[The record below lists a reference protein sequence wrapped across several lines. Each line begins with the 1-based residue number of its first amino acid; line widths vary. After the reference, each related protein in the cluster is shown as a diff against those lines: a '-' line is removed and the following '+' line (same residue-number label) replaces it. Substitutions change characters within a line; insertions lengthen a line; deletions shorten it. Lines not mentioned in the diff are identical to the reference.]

1 MNHFIDHIGSIPLP
15 CWQSRKS
22 GAASVRPRGVT
33 AWLFIVA
40 FIGLGFSK
48 TAFGD
53 FKVMTTRLPY
63 GSNALMAVD
72 TEKLFQSSV
81 ARNAGWTDEQPAGP
95 GRQPR
100 LVLPNTRRLV
110 LGSMLR
116 FSNMQPLWS
125 VSIMEPSGPI
135 APNTSFSRVQGARV
149 DNLGPMPA
157 VWAPSD
163 AYFFLLDGTSYGA
176 VTPADRQF
184 AIRWLGQIV
193 TPSEYLQRAAAV
205 ADQSGATIVL
215 AVDLSDAIGAPRLA
229 EALEISP
236 LQASPPGVNA
246 ANLAQLISSIRG
258 LTLQLQ
264 VSDRATGTATID
276 FNSNCAIL
284 GASARPILLDL
295 LARTGM
301 SIGDLESWDFSV
313 AGQSVTARG
322 TLSVDG
328 LERILS
334 VITPP
339 RIDQVAISPKGGS
352 EGRKIAASQRYFTS
366 VSRMIDRFKV
376 GSALSDSAGW
386 LTRDSRAIG
395 NLPLVDVDNDLAAWG
410 ADVSASLVEISAV
423 FEAGQAR
430 ATARSAGV
438 SMPAGPFNS
447 GQWGDNGVAEREYQV
462 ALANA
467 NNQRRQAAMEERART
482 VEQASRLLKTMI
494 ASREKI
500 RAAMVQR
507 YHVEF

>member
-1 MNHFIDHIGSIPLP
+1 MNIFPSLTCMIPTLR
-15 CWQSRKS
+15 WQQRKS
-22 GAASVRPRGVT
+22 GAPARQRGAP
-33 AWLFIVA
+33 AWLFILTL
-40 FIGLGFSK
+40 IGLGISNA
-48 TAFGD
+48 AFGN
-53 FKVMTTRLPY
+53 FKVMTGRLPY
-63 GSNALMAVD
+63 GSNAFMAVD

-81 ARNAGWTDEQPAGP
+81 ARNAGWTDDQPAGP

-125 VSIMEPSGPI
+125 VSIMEPTGPI
-135 APNTSFSRVQGARV
+135 APNTAFSRVQGARV

-184 AIRWLGQIV
+184 AIHWLGQV
-193 TPSEYLQRAAAV
+193 APPSAYLQQAASI
-205 ADQSGATIVL
+205 ADQSSSTIVF
-215 AVDLSDAIGAPRLA
+215 AVDLNDAISAARLT
-229 EALEISP
+229 EAMEISP
-236 LQASPPGVNA
+236 IQAAPPGVSP

-264 VSDRATGTATID
+264 VSDRAAGIATID

-301 SIGDLESWDFSV
+301 SIGDLEAWDFS
-313 AGQSVTARG
+313 AGGQTVTARG

-339 RIDQVAISPKGGS
+339 RIDQVAVTAKGGS

-366 VSRMIDRFKV
+366 VSRMVDHFKV
-376 GSALSDSAGW
+376 GGALSDSAGW

-430 ATARSAGV
+430 ATARSAGIA
-438 SMPAGPFNS
+438 MPAGPFNY
-447 GQWGDNGVAEREYQV
+447 GQWGDNGAAEREYQA

-482 VEQASRLLKTMI
+482 VEQASRLLKSII